1 MKIALIDN
9 VLLRQD
15 ADVYTVD
22 PQPHLGLISLAA
34 VARAQGHE
42 AVLIDP
48 KLELL
53 RGEVA
58 LGHHF
63 YEQVAER
70 IMAGDPDVVGFTSLG
85 CNFVCTLRI
94 ADAVRRRRD
103 VPILLGG
110 PHASILDREILTR
123 YRQFDVIV
131 RYEAEA
137 TLPSVM
143 AAVAGDTAFCDVP
156 SISYRAHDE
165 VMRTNAGTMVID
177 PDELPFPAYDAYP
190 IAELGL
196 TQLNV
201 EAGRGCP
208 FECAFCST
216 ASFFGRRY
224 RIKSAPR
231 LVADLDRLHA
241 TYGIRHFDLAH
252 DLFTVNKAKV
262 RAFCD
267 AVADRGYTWSCSARM
282 DCVDEALLGCMREAG
297 CVSIYYGVEAGSQ
310 QLQSAVKKR
319 LDLRLYR
326 PVVDASLDLGM
337 ATTVSFITGYP
348 NERPEDQ
355 EATVQLVASSIR
367 SYPDHLLVQLHLL
380 TPEPGTAFHELYG
393 DVLAYD
399 GYITD
404 FNFPPLHIDD
414 ASLMRADPAVFVC
427 QQHYTAGCDRSE
439 NIALVEGYRKLHG
452 LGHAVLRMML
462 ASFDG
467 SASELFRRCGRLARR
482 TDLPHAELI
491 LAFVAQEW
499 GKSHPLYDI
508 CAYLRGLSKLRPDSC
523 ERIAS
528 ADGSTR
534 IRLAWCIAPIGLVR
548 NGEAIAACL
557 RAGEDVDPRSP
568 RRWSIIVGDAALDGY
583 RIFDVDRRTFGI
595 VEELRAGTTPDHLV
609 ARFGARAAR
618 TSLWSLGLMGALVRD
633 DPATEDDASY
643 PDSAW
648 PVHRAVRIVPA
659 SQLVPVSAAVR
670 V

>member
-9 VLLRQD
+9 VLLVQG
-15 ADVYTVD
+15 ADGYTVD

-34 VARAQGHE
+34 VARASGHE

-53 RGEVA
+53 RGEVV
-58 LGHHF
+58 LGPRF
-63 YEQVAER
+63 YEQAAER
-70 IMAGDPDVVGFTSLG
+70 IVACDPDVVGFTSLG

-103 VPILLGG
+103 LPILLGG
-110 PHASILDREILTR
+110 PHASILDREILKR

-137 TLPSVM
+137 TLPSVL
-143 AAVAGDTAFCDVP
+143 AAAAGDTAFCNVP
-156 SISYRAHDE
+156 GISYRARDE
-165 VMRTNAGTMVID
+165 VMRTGAGNSLID

-196 TQLNV
+196 TRLNV

-241 TYGIRHFDLAH
+241 TYGIRDFDLMH
-252 DLFTVNKAKV
+252 DLFTVNKVKI

-282 DCVDEALLGCMREAG
+282 DCVDEALLACMREAG

-310 QLQSAVKKR
+310 QLQTAVKKR
-319 LDLRLYR
+319 LDLQLYR
-326 PVVDASLDLGM
+326 PVVEASLHLGM
-337 ATTVSFITGYP
+337 ATAVSFITGYP

-367 SYPDHLLVQLHLL
+367 SYPDRLSIQLHLL
-380 TPEPGTAFHELYG
+380 TPEPGTAFHEQYG
-393 DVLAYD
+393 DAIAYD
-399 GYITD
+399 GYVTD
-404 FNFPPLHIDD
+404 FNFPPLAIDD
-414 ASLMRADPAVFVC
+414 AALMRSDPAIFVC
-427 QQHYTAGCDRSE
+427 QHYYAAGCDRSE
-439 NIALVEGYRKLHG
+439 NIALAEGYRLLYG
-452 LGHAVLRMML
+452 LGHAVLRMMI

-499 GKSHPLYDI
+499 AESHPLYDV
-508 CAYLRGLSKLRPDSC
+508 CAYLCGLSKLRPDPC

-528 ADGSTR
+528 ADGSAP
-534 IRLAWCIAPIGLVR
+534 IRLARCIAPIGLVR
-548 NGEAIAACL
+548 NGEVIAACL
-557 RAGEDVDPRSP
+557 RAGEEADPRFP
-568 RRWSIIVGDAALDGY
+568 RVWSIIVADATLNAY
-583 RIFDVDRRTFGI
+583 RIFDVDRQTFDI
-595 VEELRAGTTPDHLV
+595 VEELTAGTTPDRLA
-609 ARFGARAAR
+609 ARFGACAAQAR
-618 TSLWSLGLMGALVRD
+618 LWSLGLMGALVRN
-633 DPATEDDASY
+633 DPATEEDAPC
-643 PDSAW
+643 PDSAR
-648 PVHRAVRIVPA
+648 PVHRAVRITATSRV
-659 SQLVPVSAAVR
+659 SPVSAALR